1 MQGDRRRAGLGAALL
16 AGSALLTIAAAGLIG
31 PEVRGAGQEEPSPR
45 QEPAKRVRRIPEI
58 VEVPKAGADAGA
70 ADRPRG
76 GLRLPVGEPP
86 ADAPAPPADPLAP
99 GAAAQRGR
107 LGQAMPVVPHWP
119 YRFTLQLMSIDGT
132 ALGATYY
139 PSELGPSAPVLLLVH
154 ELAAGHSRR
163 DFEEPIEELEG
174 KGLAPSLQE
183 AGYAVLTIDLR
194 GHGQSRGAGGASD
207 RKAVA
212 DDLQAAYRFLID
224 RNNRRELNLSKFGV
238 VALGESANLATSWA
252 ATPGGA
258 TAMQGNLCDLSA
270 MALISPDPGTEERP
284 ASRMLGA
291 VAAKLPTLLMAGQ
304 GDPEMAALMD
314 ELQPAVEGRRL
325 GRIAP
330 IDTRVEGINLLRFAP
345 EATRPL
351 LSFLDDAVRIRTDEW
366 EPRYNL
372 APVAYTDVQLIDDG
386 PAAGAEAGAA
396 AAAGTPAR
404 APRAA
409 ADGGVDAAER
419 P

>member
-1 MQGDRRRAGLGAALL
+1 MQGDRRRTGLGAAVL
-16 AGSALLTIAAAGLIG
+16 AGSALLTIAVGLLG
-31 PEVRGAGQEEPSPR
+31 PEVRGAGQEQPAPR
-45 QEPAKRVRRIPEI
+45 QEPAKRVRRIPEA
-58 VEVPKAGADAGA
+58 VEMPKADAGA
-70 ADRPRG
+70 ADRRRG

-86 ADAPAPPADPLAP
+86 VDAPAPPADPLAP
-99 GAAAQRGR
+99 GAEARPER
-107 LGQAMPVVPHWP
+107 PGQAMPSVPRWP
-119 YRFTLQLMSIDGT
+119 YRFTLQLRSVDGT
-132 ALGATYY
+132 ALAATYY
-139 PSELGPSAPVLLLVH
+139 PSELGPAAPVLLLVH

-194 GHGQSRGAGGASD
+194 GHGQSRGAGGTGD
-207 RKAVA
+207 RRAA
-212 DDLQAAYRFLID
+212 PDDLQAAYRFLID

-238 VALGESANLATSWA
+238 VALGEAANLVTAWA

-258 TAMQGNLCDLSA
+258 TAMQGNLSDLSA
-270 MALISPDPGTEERP
+270 MALVSPDPGTEERP
-284 ASRMLGA
+284 ASRLLGA

-372 APVAYTDVQLIDDG
+372 APVTYTDVQLIDDD
-386 PAAGAEAGAA
+386 PATAEAGAA
-396 AAAGTPAR
+396 AAAGEA
-404 APRAA
+404 
-409 ADGGVDAAER
+409 DAAER